1 MTLTKKLLQGLDD
14 SSDENGFPVIQDED
28 FQASVPNPLLDVS
41 NLVSNELTL
50 ISNIVKSDVSKSSY
64 YHGSSELYQLLDLLV
79 RSFENIINKHD
90 DLIKH
95 LVTMDKEESYLP
107 ISLTSHKKAVETI
120 MSLDFCLAS
129 QSLATSSF
137 NLRKRLMELVLDS
150 KNNIEKLI
158 SFNQNLSLLVCQLNE
173 ARNLNDNMDG
183 PFTT

>member
-1 MTLTKKLLQGLDD
+1 MTLTEKLLEGLGDN
-14 SSDENGFPVIQDED
+14 SDKHRFPVIYEED
-28 FQASVPNPLLDVS
+28 FEASVPNRLFDAS

-79 RSFENIINKHD
+79 RSFENIISKHD

-107 ISLTSHKKAVETI
+107 ISLMSHKKAVETI

-150 KNNIEKLI
+150 VIVYQYI
-158 SFNQNLSLLVCQLNE
+158 I
-173 ARNLNDNMDG
+173 
-183 PFTT
+183 